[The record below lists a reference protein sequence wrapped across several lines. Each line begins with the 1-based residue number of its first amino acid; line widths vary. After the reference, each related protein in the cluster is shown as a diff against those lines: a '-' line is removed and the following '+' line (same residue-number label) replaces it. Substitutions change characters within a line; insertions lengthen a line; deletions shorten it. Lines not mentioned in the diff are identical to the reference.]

1 MMNLEYFVLPKNSPP
16 PPPTTTANQTNKRKT
31 NKQQKTQKSK
41 PQWLRDGQTRI
52 TSAHK
57 SINFK
62 ISELI
67 LNYSPEC
74 ILNTHTDSNDW
85 VDGWINK

>member
-1 MMNLEYFVLPKNSPP
+1 MEWAGILHDELRVFCATKKPHHQQ
-16 PPPTTTANQTNKRKT
+16 PTNQNKT
-31 NKQQKTQKSK
+31 NKQKTQKSK

-52 TSAHK
+52 TSEHN
-57 SINFK
+57 SNNFK

-74 ILNTHTDSNDW
+74 ILNIHADIND
-85 VDGWINK
+85 

>member
-1 MMNLEYFVLPKNSPP
+1 MMNLEYFVLPKN
-16 PPPTTTANQTNKRKT
+16 PTTTNNQPTKT
-31 NKQQKTQKSK
+31 NKQKTQKSK

-52 TSAHK
+52 TSEHN
-57 SINFK
+57 SNNFK

-74 ILNTHTDSNDW
+74 ILNTHADSNDW

>member
-1 MMNLEYFVLPKNSPP
+1 M
-16 PPPTTTANQTNKRKT
+16 
-31 NKQQKTQKSK
+31 
-41 PQWLRDGQTRI
+41 RI
-52 TSAHK
+52 TSEHN

-74 ILNTHTDSNDW
+74 ILNTHADSKDW
-85 VDGWINK
+85 VDGWINKGRKEKGRKRRGFPMVLHCQCGLCA